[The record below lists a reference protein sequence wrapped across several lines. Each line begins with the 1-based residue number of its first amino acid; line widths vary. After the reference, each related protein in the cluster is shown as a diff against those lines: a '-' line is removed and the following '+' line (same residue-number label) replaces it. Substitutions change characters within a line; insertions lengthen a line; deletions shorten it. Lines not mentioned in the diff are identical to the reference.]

1 VVGLFDDADVLR
13 FTRLPDPVPDGYER
27 EWLARYE
34 DGRRDGSREAF
45 AAVDDD
51 GAFLGLALAPEI
63 DREAGEAELGYV
75 VAPAARG
82 RGVATEMLRALTAWA
97 LDELGLVRLTLII
110 DAENP
115 ASKRVAERCGYE
127 LEGVMRSVYL
137 KQGRRIDA
145 ELWALVRRTPRAPG
159 PAPSG

>member
-1 VVGLFDDADVLR
+1 MVGLFADPDVLR
-13 FTRLPDPVPDGYER
+13 FTRLPDPVPDGFEHV
-27 EWLARYE
+27 WLARYAE
-34 DGRRDGSREAF
+34 ARPGGSREAF
-45 AAVDDD
+45 AAVGDD
-51 GAFLGLALAPEI
+51 GEFLGLALAPHI
-63 DREAGEAELGYV
+63 SREELEAELGYV

-97 LDELGLVRLTLII
+97 FDELGMVRLTLII

-127 LEGVMRSVYL
+127 LEGVMRSTYL

-145 ELWALVRRTPRAPG
+145 ELWSRIRRSP
-159 PAPSG
+159 